1 MSEFKRYMGIDYG
14 VKRTGVA
21 VTDPLIT
28 FAYSLV
34 TLNSGDNLIG
44 ELKKIIDEKEV
55 TKIILGY
62 PDNYDR
68 EESAVGKKIKEMKST
83 FEKEFGLEVILWDEN
98 FSSVRAMSNIL
109 ESVTKKSKRRDKG
122 LVDRSSA
129 AIILQEYIDS
139 LK

>member
-1 MSEFKRYMGIDYG
+1 MPDYKRFMGIDYG

-34 TLNSGDNLIG
+34 TLNSNDNLIG
-44 ELKKIIDEKEV
+44 ELKKIIIEKDV
-55 TKIILGY
+55 SKIILGY

-68 EESAVGKKIKEMKST
+68 EESPVGKKIKEMKAA

-98 FSSVRAMSNIL
+98 FSSVRAMNNIL

-122 LVDRSSA
+122 LVDRNSA

-139 LK
+139 IK